1 MGIFETT
8 SIGTARIDCYDQ
20 ALTIVWIG
28 SNLAQSILVC
38 IEVSKTRVLLLFGG
52 QSAEHEVSI
61 ISARSVYA
69 AIDRQRYEPILVGI
83 TRQGCWLLAGNDASI
98 LEHDTIDDMSLPVV
112 YLASTGQELKRSDAS
127 PDDRGVLFDV
137 VFPLLHGPFGED
149 GTIQGLLELVGM
161 AYVGAGVAASSV
173 GMDKALAK
181 LVFNASGLAQT
192 AYQVIRRNRWHVDPE
207 AVVFGVEK
215 HLQYPLFVK
224 PANMGS
230 SVGVSKAIDVASL
243 TKALDIAAQYDV
255 KMLVEESVEDCHEV
269 ECAVLGNDSP
279 RASIIGEIIPGADFY
294 DYQTKYLDDRS
305 ELMVPA
311 NLSSSVSNKVQGM
324 AIKAFQAIDCTGLAR
339 VDFFVRRADDFI
351 YINEINTMPGFTP
364 ISMYPMLWQASG
376 LTYPD
381 LIDQLIQLALERRAE
396 RKDLRQAP

>member
-1 MGIFETT
+1 M
-8 SIGTARIDCYDQ
+8 
-20 ALTIVWIG
+20 
-28 SNLAQSILVC
+28 AQSILVC

-83 TRQGCWLLAGNDASI
+83 TRQGCWLLAGSDASI
-98 LEHDTIDDMSLPVV
+98 LEHDTVDDMSLPVV

-127 PDDRGVLFDV
+127 PHDRGVLFDV

-192 AYQVIRRNRWHVDPE
+192 AYQVIRRNRWHVDPD

-396 RKDLRQAP
+396 REDLRQAP

>member
-1 MGIFETT
+1 M
-8 SIGTARIDCYDQ
+8 
-20 ALTIVWIG
+20 
-28 SNLAQSILVC
+28 
-38 IEVSKTRVLLLFGG
+38 LLLFGG

-127 PDDRGVLFDV
+127 PHDRGVLFDV

-192 AYQVIRRNRWHVDPE
+192 AYQVIRRHRWHADPD

-215 HLQYPLFVK
+215 HLQYPLFV
-224 PANMGS
+224 
-230 SVGVSKAIDVASL
+230 
-243 TKALDIAAQYDV
+243 
-255 KMLVEESVEDCHEV
+255 
-269 ECAVLGNDSP
+269 
-279 RASIIGEIIPGADFY
+279 
-294 DYQTKYLDDRS
+294 
-305 ELMVPA
+305 
-311 NLSSSVSNKVQGM
+311 
-324 AIKAFQAIDCTGLAR
+324 
-339 VDFFVRRADDFI
+339 
-351 YINEINTMPGFTP
+351 
-364 ISMYPMLWQASG
+364 
-376 LTYPD
+376 
-381 LIDQLIQLALERRAE
+381 
-396 RKDLRQAP
+396 

>member
-1 MGIFETT
+1 M
-8 SIGTARIDCYDQ
+8 
-20 ALTIVWIG
+20 WIG

-38 IEVSKTRVLLLFGG
+38 IEVSRTRVLLLFGG

-83 TRQGCWLLAGNDASI
+83 TRQGCWLLAGSDASI
-98 LEHDTIDDMSLPVV
+98 LEHDTVDDMSLPVV

-127 PDDRGVLFDV
+127 PHDRGVLFDV

-192 AYQVIRRNRWHVDPE
+192 AYQVIRRNRWHADPD

-396 RKDLRQAP
+396 REDLRQAP

>member
-1 MGIFETT
+1 M
-8 SIGTARIDCYDQ
+8 
-20 ALTIVWIG
+20 WIG

-38 IEVSKTRVLLLFGG
+38 IEVSRTRVLLLFGG

-83 TRQGCWLLAGNDASI
+83 TRQGCWLLAGSDASI
-98 LEHDTIDDMSLPVV
+98 LEHDTVDDMSLPVV

-127 PDDRGVLFDV
+127 PHDRGVLFDV

-192 AYQVIRRNRWHVDPE
+192 AYQVIRRNRWHADPD

-215 HLQYPLFVK
+215 HLQFPLFVK

-396 RKDLRQAP
+396 REDLRQAP

>member
-1 MGIFETT
+1 M
-8 SIGTARIDCYDQ
+8 
-20 ALTIVWIG
+20 
-28 SNLAQSILVC
+28 
-38 IEVSKTRVLLLFGG
+38 SKTRVLLLFGG

-83 TRQGCWLLAGNDASI
+83 TRQGCWLLAGSDASI
-98 LEHDTIDDMSLPVV
+98 LEHDTVDDMSLPVV
-112 YLASTGQELKRSDAS
+112 YLASTGQELKRSEAS

-192 AYQVIRRNRWHVDPE
+192 AYQVIRRNRWHVDPD
-207 AVVFGVEK
+207 AVVFSVEK

-311 NLSSSVSNKVQGM
+311 NLSFSVSNKVQGM
-324 AIKAFQAIDCTGLAR
+324 AIKAFQAIDCMGLAR

-396 RKDLRQAP
+396 RKDLRRAP

>member
-1 MGIFETT
+1 M
-8 SIGTARIDCYDQ
+8 
-20 ALTIVWIG
+20 
-28 SNLAQSILVC
+28 
-38 IEVSKTRVLLLFGG
+38 LLLFGG
-52 QSAEHEVSI
+52 QSAEHEVSV

-83 TRQGCWLLAGNDASI
+83 TRQGSWLLAGSDASI
-98 LEHDTIDDMSLPVV
+98 LEHDTVDDMSLPVV
-112 YLASTGQELKRSDAS
+112 YLASVGQELKVSNAS
-127 PDDRGVLFDV
+127 PHDQGVSFDV

-181 LVFNASGLAQT
+181 LIFNASGLSQT
-192 AYQVIRRNRWHVDPE
+192 AYQVVRRNRWHADAG
-207 AVVFGVEK
+207 AVVFNIEK

-230 SVGVSKAIDVASL
+230 SVGVSKAKDGASL

-269 ECAVLGNDSP
+269 ECAVLGNHSP

-305 ELMVPA
+305 ELIVPA
-311 NLSSSVSNKVQGM
+311 NLSSSVSHMVPGM
-324 AIKAFQAIDCTGLAR
+324 AIQAFQSIDCTGLAR
-339 VDFFVRRADDFI
+339 VDFFVRRTDDFI
-351 YINEINTMPGFTP
+351 FINEINTMPGFTP

-376 LTYPD
+376 LTYPE
-381 LIDQLIQLALERRAE
+381 LIDQLIQLAVERRVE
-396 RKDLRQAP
+396 REDLRQAP